1 MQEEKLS
8 CAIVRDLLP
17 LYNDGMLEK
26 ESADAVEVH
35 VKSCKECAAML
46 EKLNR
51 PLLDAEKISEPQKM
65 PSAEKVL
72 KETKHFSFKRGIL
85 IASVVGAV
93 LVGMFVMVFCPIWKT
108 PEDTFRIIRVYRC
121 ENEEDFAET
130 FQTEKDSAFAEEFV
144 GDEPYRFA
152 VLFRKEQ
159 YSGAH
164 KAMEQDGDTV
174 IIRETYPLYKAG
186 GSHPVVEEMVSFAVD
201 SASEIRKIVYN
212 GKEIWNI
219 EKDGQ
224 PEMAE

>member
-26 ESADAVEVH
+26 ESEDAVEVH
-35 VKSCKECAAML
+35 LKSCKECAAIL

-51 PLLDAEKISEPQKM
+51 PFMDGEQIAEPRKM

-85 IASVVGAV
+85 IASMVGIL
-93 LVGMFVMVFCPIWKT
+93 LVGGFVTVFCPVWKVSG
-108 PEDTFRIIRVYRC
+108 DALRITQVYLC
-121 ENEEDFAET
+121 ENDEDFAEI
-130 FQTEKDSAFAEEFV
+130 DSEFAKEFV

-152 VLFRKEQ
+152 IQFRKEQ
-159 YSGAH
+159 YRGAH
-164 KAMEQDGDTV
+164 KVMEQEGDTV
-174 IIRETYPLYKAG
+174 IIRETYPLYRVH

-224 PEMAE
+224 PEIIK